1 METIF
6 KGNLVTT
13 GGVLENGY
21 LAIKNHKIVYVG
33 RENPAQNANVRDCT
47 GLLIFP
53 GAIDAQ
59 VHSRS
64 QRAREGFE
72 YSTKAAAVGG
82 VTTIV
87 DMPYDEGLLVC
98 NAEAVAEK
106 SGDIAREA
114 HVDVALY
121 GTIHPDSG
129 VGTIAEQAAAGVCS
143 FKFSTFGTHPVR
155 FPRIPPQLMSE
166 AFAEIARH
174 GLAAGVHNENDE
186 VVRTR
191 MEVLRAEGRTD
202 YLAHGLTHTPLSE
215 LLAMVEIYE
224 LGAHT
229 GCPAHVVH
237 CSLGRGIDICE
248 SYKRQGFA
256 ASVEVCIHYLCFAED
271 IDVRARGGLAKV
283 NPPIRPA
290 IEREKLWAHLAAGN
304 IDLVS
309 TDHVAWSLDRK
320 NNPNMLANA
329 SGGPSLEVLVPVL
342 IAGCQ
347 DRGVDLSVA
356 ARVLAANPAR
366 HFRLVSKGALSVG
379 ADADFSIID
388 TERAPWK
395 VDNSQT
401 VSDWSLY
408 DGMDLPQIRETWLR
422 GKKIWDGSDILND
435 AGEGQ
440 FVKPFEA

>member
-1 METIF
+1 MDLAFHGDI
-6 KGNLVTT
+6 VCA
-13 GGVLENGY
+13 GGVHRNGY
-21 LAIKNHKIVYVG
+21 LGIDGGKVVYAG
-33 RENPAQNANVRDCT
+33 IERPDAADIADHS
-47 GLLIFP
+47 GKLIFP

-64 QRAREGFE
+64 QKGREGFE
-72 YSTKAAAVGG
+72 FSTKAAAAGG
-82 VTTIV
+82 VATIV
-87 DMPYDEGLLVC
+87 DMPFDEGLLVC
-98 NAEAVAEK
+98 SADAVAEK
-106 SGDIAREA
+106 AGDIAREA

-121 GTIHPDSG
+121 GTIHPEQG
-129 VGTIAEQAAAGVCS
+129 VGSIAEQVDAGVCA
-143 FKFSTFGTHPVR
+143 FKFSTFNTHPDR

-166 AFAEIARH
+166 AFAEIAKH

-186 VVRTR
+186 IVRAR
-191 MEVLRAEGRTD
+191 MAAIKAEGRTD

-215 LLAMVEIYE
+215 LLAMAEIYE
-224 LGAHT
+224 IGAYT

-256 ASVEVCIHYLCFAED
+256 ASVEVCVHYLCFAED
-271 IDVRARGGLAKV
+271 IDVKARGGLAKI

-290 IEREKLWAHLAAGN
+290 AEREKLWAHLAAGN
-304 IDLVS
+304 IDLIS

-320 NNPNMLANA
+320 NDPNMLANS
-329 SGGPSLEVLVPVL
+329 SGGPSLEALVPALV
-342 IAGCQ
+342 AGCQ
-347 DRGVDLSVA
+347 DRGIDLSVA

-366 HFRLVSKGALSVG
+366 HFRLTSKGALSVG

-388 TERAPWK
+388 PERAPWR
-395 VDNSQT
+395 VEQSQT

-408 DGMDLPQIRETWLR
+408 DGMELPQVRETWLR
-422 GKKIWDGSDILND
+422 GRKVWDGSAVLNK
-435 AGEGQ
+435 AGDGR